1 MRDFNYGGYVRE
13 FEKGLLSRN
22 MTKIAKIL
30 FDPIFEWPGVVNHYG
45 NKYTTRNAGAWFKY
59 EADIPENIKEAIDDA
74 ALINKIMDYF
84 NDVVIG
90 DYIDPMLEEGM
101 YKALKEYIFDSSLD
115 EATKIELSE
124 LLDQNEQGDF
134 LGRAF
139 ILALSGD
146 NRVQDTPYDK
156 LPIADDLKYYHE
168 LMKRYTKP
176 QMIQVPDE
184 PEDYEMPYV
193 SELYRAY
200 GEKTGNTY
208 IRPEDLEDEP
218 ALKRDFDR
226 QRTSYYQAETIRR
239 EMRDTLKVDEESNF
253 SDFKDEVYDGVID
266 TCDAEY
272 DNGYERMKAV
282 IQHATTVPLSSNTED
297 RMLRWVGP
305 GEKKGACHMLVNDE
319 KLYWCN
325 GDGNEE

>member
-1 MRDFNYGGYVRE
+1 
-13 FEKGLLSRN
+13 
-22 MTKIAKIL
+22 
-30 FDPIFEWPGVVNHYG
+30 
-45 NKYTTRNAGAWFKY
+45 
-59 EADIPENIKEAIDDA
+59 
-74 ALINKIMDYF
+74 
-84 NDVVIG
+84 
-90 DYIDPMLEEGM
+90 MLEEGM

-184 PEDYEMPYV
+184 PEDHEMPYV